1 MPASAPFTDVYDL
14 VPPLPP
20 GVKDL
25 RDAALFTE
33 HPLKN
38 TYKSARSGEQL
49 PVEFHA
55 YNADNTTIV
64 CLADLYEVTQYLAPL
79 GYKPVTIPDP
89 HASLPS
95 DLASDTREK
104 YAIINLAMNDY
115 KDTSAGPYQ
124 AFPLCI
130 FATEDV
136 ATNLEWHDPTS
147 ALLPL
152 LDSGITMV
160 MGPLAMSR
168 NIPAYDVGREQMGID
183 KFITDARISHD
194 IAGTSASITHKNSE
208 VLRVRVNDAT
218 PEQAFLSGL
227 ALFKNLGILGS
238 LQMLI
243 GTGQPVVHPFV
254 GWGGTTANLSPAH
267 SVSYTITQ
275 PKFKAWDPAIDV
287 FQPQPGC
294 PLTDLLLQFKATPI
308 LSSRDPQIS
317 VAVEHDEKSTHSLV
331 SHTRLYRAPAY
342 HRVPLPAPVVQA
354 GQGLIAPDLIDSD
367 PAVQAPGGSGPDP
380 TARGQGTNKYFS

>member
-14 VPPLPP
+14 VPPLPL
-20 GVKDL
+20 GVKNL
-25 RDAALFTE
+25 RDAALFSE
-33 HPLKN
+33 HPLTS
-38 TYKSARSGEQL
+38 TYKSARSGERL

-64 CLADLYEVTQYLAPL
+64 CIADLYAVKQYLAPL
-79 GYKPVTIPDP
+79 GYEPVTIPDP
-89 HASLPS
+89 HAPVPPP
-95 DLASDTREK
+95 LARDTRKK
-104 YAIINLAMNDY
+104 YAIINLVMNDY

-130 FATEDV
+130 FATSG
-136 ATNLEWHDPTS
+136 ATNNLEWHDPTS

-152 LDSGITMV
+152 LDPTITMI
-160 MGPLAMSR
+160 MGPLAMSK
-168 NIPAYDVGREQMGID
+168 NIPAFDVGREQMGID
-183 KFITDARISHD
+183 KFMTDARISHD
-194 IAGTSASITHKNSE
+194 IAGTSAIINHKGDE

-254 GWGGTTANLSPAH
+254 GWGGTAANLAPAH

-275 PKFKAWDPAIDV
+275 PTFKAWDPDIDV
-287 FQPQPGC
+287 FELQPGC
-294 PLTDLLLQFKATPI
+294 RLTDLLLLFKAAPI

-317 VAVEHDEKSTHSLV
+317 VAVEHDEASTKALV
-331 SHTRLYRAPAY
+331 ALTTLYRAPAFL
-342 HRVPLPAPVVQA
+342 RVPPAVVVQA
-354 GQGLIAPDLIDSD
+354 GQD
-367 PAVQAPGGSGPDP
+367 PATEDAPLDDSTMSD
-380 TARGQGTNKYFS
+380 QGTSEYWS